1 MVKIH
6 TILGFNVNYNIT
18 NKYLKIDKNK
28 YTNLVLDKFKHLL
41 NTNSQL
47 TPLDPTVKLQKATNP
62 LSDDYFPYRPLIG
75 CFSYLSYTFRADMSF
90 PTNLLAR
97 FMDGFDESHIVQ
109 CKKLLRY
116 LYDYPKAE
124 IHYCDLKIH
133 QKYFIVNDKP
143 YQMLPHQLYVFVD
156 SDWASSDLEKRRST
170 SGYLIFFNG
179 GLISWRT
186 CLQKRTATSSTEA
199 EYLALHEAIK
209 EAIWIKHILEELS
222 LFNVN
227 PVIIFE
233 DNNSTINASYNPVE
247 HSKLKH

>member
-1 MVKIH
+1 
-6 TILGFNVNYNIT
+6 
-18 NKYLKIDKNK
+18 
-28 YTNLVLDKFKHLL
+28 
-41 NTNSQL
+41 
-47 TPLDPTVKLQKATNP
+47 
-62 LSDDYFPYRPLIG
+62 
-75 CFSYLSYTFRADMSF
+75 MSF

-116 LYDYPKAE
+116 LYDHPKAE

-247 HSKLKH
+247 HSKLKHLDIIYHSIRDFIQSHDIIIQYINTPNQLADNLTKSNSISLHQNLSSRYIYFLS